1 MEETNMSEKSLCVA
15 LTGSTGFVGRH
26 VLTQLLSQGH
36 TVRVLVRDKS
46 KLKSSDS
53 RVVVIEGD
61 LFDEK
66 AVHALLKGADAV
78 IHLVGIIM
86 ENRGKGQTFE
96 RVHVQA
102 TRNLLDEA
110 KKQGRIRKWVHMS
123 ALGTRP
129 DAVSTYHRTKW
140 EAEELV
146 RASGLDYTIFRPS
159 IIHGADG
166 EFMHMV
172 KDFWCKM
179 MPPFVPYFGAGPL
192 GTKGAGRLQPVHV
205 DDVATCFVSALTNA
219 KATHEMYPM
228 GGPKAMT
235 WPELYGIAGKYLPGA
250 RKKPIIAVP
259 AWKAKLLSHL
269 PGLPFNWDQVVMSQ
283 EDSTCSTAKVENDF
297 GITLQS
303 FEETVKEYAGRVE

>member
-1 MEETNMSEKSLCVA
+1 MSEKSLCVA

-26 VLTQLLSQGH
+26 VLAQLLSKGH
-36 TVRVLVRDKS
+36 TVRALVRS
-46 KLKSSDS
+46 KAKVKNSDG

-66 AVHALLKGADAV
+66 ATRELLRGADAV

-86 ENRGKGQTFE
+86 ENPGKGQTFE
-96 RVHVQA
+96 RVHVEA
-102 TRNLLDEA
+102 TRNLLAAA
-110 KKQGRIRKWVHMS
+110 KVNGRIRKWVHMS

-129 DAVSTYHRTKW
+129 QAVATYHRTKW

-146 RASGLDYTIFRPS
+146 RASGLDFTIFRPS

-179 MPPFVPYFGAGPL
+179 FPPFVPYFGAGPF
-192 GTKGAGRLQPVHV
+192 GTKGAGKLQPVHV
-205 DDVATCFVSALTNA
+205 DDVAACFVDALTNA
-219 KATHEMYPM
+219 KARNEMYPM
-228 GGPKAMT
+228 GGPDAVT
-235 WPELYGIAGKYLPGA
+235 WPELYATVGKYLPGA
-250 RKKPIIAVP
+250 RKKPIIAMP
-259 AWKAKLLSHL
+259 AWKAKMLSHL
-269 PGLPFNWDQVVMSQ
+269 PMMPFNWDQVVMSQ

-297 GITLQS
+297 GITLKP
-303 FEETVKEYAGRVE
+303 FEETVKEYAGRIE